1 MVFTKDRNT
10 RQLFDQWR
18 YLGPKRRKLLD
29 NSWAGLFRENILPD
43 LPVERVAPFFSSD
56 MGRPTKELYAM
67 LGAILFQQTFD
78 LTDEE
83 TVSQM
88 AFNLQWHYALDIP
101 EESDAIKYLS
111 AKTLWSMRNIVTD
124 NDLDTLLFEQ
134 ITDTLAKVFKVDTTQ
149 QRMDSVHIKSNMR
162 RLGRIGI
169 LVAYSGDS
177 GHSFRRI
184 PATCSDPFRPPIPE
198 DSGHPTGGRRHWS

>member
-1 MVFTKDRNT
+1 MFFTKDRKT

-29 NSWAGLFRENILPD
+29 DSWAGLFRENILPD

-67 LGAILFQQTFD
+67 LGAILFQQAFD

-88 AFNLQWHYALDIP
+88 AFNLQ
-101 EESDAIKYLS
+101 
-111 AKTLWSMRNIVTD
+111 
-124 NDLDTLLFEQ
+124 LLFPK
-134 ITDTLAKVFKVDTTQ
+134 I
-149 QRMDSVHIKSNMR
+149 SGG
-162 RLGRIGI
+162 LGRLDLQNKWTDVIKE
-169 LVAYSGDS
+169 VAIAG
-177 GHSFRRI
+177 
-184 PATCSDPFRPPIPE
+184 
-198 DSGHPTGGRRHWS
+198 

>member
-1 MVFTKDRNT
+1 
-10 RQLFDQWR
+10 
-18 YLGPKRRKLLD
+18 
-29 NSWAGLFRENILPD
+29 
-43 LPVERVAPFFSSD
+43 
-56 MGRPTKELYAM
+56 M
-67 LGAILFQQTFD
+67 LGAILFQQAFD

-134 ITDTLAKVFKVDTTQ
+134 ITDTLAKVFKVDTTK

-162 RLGRIGI
+162 RLGRIVGDTESGPKRDIWGQVIAGI
-169 LVAYSGDS
+169 RTDHCLD
-177 GHSFRRI
+177 F
-184 PATCSDPFRPPIPE
+184 PA
-198 DSGHPTGGRRHWS
+198 

>member
-101 EESDAIKYLS
+101 EES
-111 AKTLWSMRNIVTD
+111 
-124 NDLDTLLFEQ
+124 E
-134 ITDTLAKVFKVDTTQ
+134 
-149 QRMDSVHIKSNMR
+149 
-162 RLGRIGI
+162 
-169 LVAYSGDS
+169 
-177 GHSFRRI
+177 
-184 PATCSDPFRPPIPE
+184 CEDPLEYAQYRY
-198 DSGHPTGGRRHWS
+198 GQ